1 MAGDFGV
8 RQMGFVLDVLGR
20 KDVEMEEEY
29 VVGVVYQDVDS

>member
-1 MAGDFGV
+1 M

-29 VVGVVYQDVDS
+29 VVGVVSQDVDS